1 MNNIYT
7 LRFAALTLFLVFFSG
22 YASAKD
28 PVYTGFFNNRAIQG
42 YDTVSYFQGDGTPVK
57 GVDEFQAEWHGATWY
72 FSSADNLAAFTADPE
87 RYAPQYGGYCAW
99 ATAHDTLAKGDALI
113 YEIVG
118 DKLYLNYN
126 EGIGEDWS
134 DQKAELIP
142 VADEYYPELVDLQ

>member
-99 ATAHDTLAKGDALI
+99 AVAQGDLYKGDPQYWSI
-113 YEIVG
+113 HEG
-118 DKLYLNYN
+118 NLYLNFDMSVQDKWVKDKDGFIQTAN
-126 EGIGEDWS
+126 GNWPNI
-134 DQKAELIP
+134 LN
-142 VADEYYPELVDLQ
+142 